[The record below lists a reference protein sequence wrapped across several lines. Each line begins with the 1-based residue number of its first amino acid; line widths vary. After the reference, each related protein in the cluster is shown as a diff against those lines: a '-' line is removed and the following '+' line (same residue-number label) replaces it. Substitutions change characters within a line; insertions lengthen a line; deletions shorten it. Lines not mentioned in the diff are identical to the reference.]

1 MNTIEIL
8 TTIHI
13 GTGNEIEAI
22 CYYALNNNYIN
33 RYELLDIMY
42 HIPSDVLTN
51 PYFLNSMN
59 KNANKNNYKKIDL
72 FQTITKYVNYNSI
85 KPSYCLEY
93 KTINRNNKIIDR
105 GVSEQINDLH
115 KPYIPGSS
123 LKGAIFTA
131 WKYKLIKDNYSRVLD
146 NFYDLVDNNKFKFN
160 FCELFFGNKNDEF
173 LKSLYGCLLCDDFY
187 FDELELFKANR
198 HGSGKDMNGNPIPL
212 PYKECIKVGQKS
224 RATFLKIDCFKFE
237 QLKKKY
243 STGMYGMLIHSFNEK
258 NLLEACNEFTKDIIE
273 CEKTDVY
280 LNFYEGFKG
289 INEQISMINK
299 CLCDKNSVVIRIGN
313 STNYFNKSISYLFKK
328 NSPKL
333 FADNPRVFMPTSKS
347 KPYSIPKTRVIYAN
361 QSFDYLPG
369 FIKVTYD

>member
-1 MNTIEIL
+1 MNTVEIL
-8 TTIHI
+8 TPVHV

-22 CYYALNNNYIN
+22 CYYALNNNFIN
-33 RYELLDIMY
+33 RYELLDIMS
-42 HIPSDVLTN
+42 HIPSDVLTD
-51 PYFLNSMN
+51 PYFLNSVN
-59 KNANKNNYKKIDL
+59 KNANNNNYKKITL

-93 KTINRNNKIIDR
+93 NPINLNDKIIDR
-105 GVSEQINDLH
+105 GVSEQTNDLH

-131 WKYKLIKDNYSRVLD
+131 WKYKLIKDNYSRVID
-146 NFYDLVDNNKFKFN
+146 NFYDLVDNNKFKFD
-160 FCELFFGNKNDEF
+160 FCELFFKNKNDDF
-173 LKSLYGCLLCDDFY
+173 LKNLYGCLLCDDFY
-187 FDELELFKANR
+187 FDQLELFKANR
-198 HGSGKDMNGNPIPL
+198 YGSGKDMNGNPIPL

-224 RATFLKIDCFKFE
+224 SATFLKIDCFKFE
-237 QLKKKY
+237 QLKKRY
-243 STGMYGMLIHSFNEK
+243 FTGIYETLISAFNEK
-258 NLLEACNEFTKDIIE
+258 NLLKACNEFTKDIIE
-273 CEKTDVY
+273 CEKTNIY
-280 LNFYEGFKG
+280 LNFYEGFEG
-289 INEQISMINK
+289 INEQIRMIDK
-299 CLCDKNSVVIRIGN
+299 CLCNKNSVVMRIGN

-347 KPYSIPKTRVIYAN
+347 KPYSIPKTRVIYTN